1 MQNKKIPVYILTGF
15 LGSGKTT
22 VLLRFLE
29 ACKEKNIQPGVVLN
43 ELGEVNVERGLFQ
56 DHQVLELLNGCI
68 CCTIKE
74 DLTRELQQYI
84 TQIEDINQ
92 RPDLIIIEGTGVAN
106 PLDIVEALT
115 HPSLIASI
123 EVQSIISL
131 VDASKFLEYQSI
143 FSSSKEIRT
152 ILKDQ
157 MSHSSLIVLN
167 KVDLLDESKLT
178 KVRKKLKAMT
188 HDQLEVIETSYGEV
202 DVEELLRSRT
212 ASITIS
218 MGQDEQLQSDNLSHE
233 QHHHGHAHQLF
244 QTLKLDRLRSLD
256 RIKLD
261 RWFKSLPI
269 NVLRAKG
276 IIQFTES
283 PGTFQFQY
291 SSNQF
296 SFNRVKENDI
306 DPCIIIIGYDLPVK
320 QIKDSFNESFNISG
334 N

>member
-29 ACKEKNIQPGVVLN
+29 ACKKKNIQPGIVLN

-56 DHQVLELLNGCI
+56 DQQVLEFLNGCI

-74 DLTRELQQYI
+74 DLTKELQQYI
-84 TQIEDINQ
+84 DQIEDITQ

-115 HPSLIASI
+115 HPSLINSLD
-123 EVQSIISL
+123 VQSIISL

-157 MSHSSLIVLN
+157 VSHSSLILLN
-167 KVDLLDESKLT
+167 KVDLLDESKLA
-178 KVRKKLKAMT
+178 KVRQKLKTMT
-188 HDQLEVIETSYGEV
+188 HDQLKVIETSYGEV
-202 DVEELLRSRT
+202 AIEELLVSRT
-212 ASITIS
+212 GSITIS
-218 MGQDEQLQSDNLSHE
+218 VG
-233 QHHHGHAHQLF
+233 QHHHCEYNHEHHHHDHSHQLF
-244 QTLKLDRLRSLD
+244 QTLKLDNLPALD
-256 RIKLD
+256 RINLD

-283 PGTFQFQY
+283 SGWFQFQF

-306 DPCIIIIGYDLPVK
+306 NPCIIIIGYDLPIK
-320 QIKDSFNESFNISG
+320 QIQDSFSRLFIGEAQ
-334 N
+334 